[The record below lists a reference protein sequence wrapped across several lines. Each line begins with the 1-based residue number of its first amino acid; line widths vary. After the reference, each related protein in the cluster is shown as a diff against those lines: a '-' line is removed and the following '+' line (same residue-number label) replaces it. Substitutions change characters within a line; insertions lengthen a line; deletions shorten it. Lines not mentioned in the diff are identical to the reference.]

1 MIMMIRHHRPSDNDD
16 GFATDDDQ
24 MMIIC
29 YTDIRHQ
36 DALLSA
42 HKEKVSQNR
51 TKTRLCTLPVSRQL
65 AVPTERNTKRK
76 SRQTHR

>member
-1 MIMMIRHHRPSDNDD
+1 MRDARKNNDLTDPEARGLWMIMMIRHHRPSDNDD

-36 DALLSA
+36 DDLLSA
-42 HKEKVSQNR
+42 HKH
-51 TKTRLCTLPVSRQL
+51 LL
-65 AVPTERNTKRK
+65 
-76 SRQTHR
+76 